1 MDGLSAT
8 VAERLQALIYSE
20 RAVAYLQVDAGLT
33 LVGAGGHLEAYGLA
47 DLRLGEPAAE
57 QAFFLEGLLPPVETP
72 YVVPS
77 MELAS
82 GRAADLHFFLDD
94 DTLWVVLLDVSTERD
109 AARRMQQ
116 KAYDMTL
123 AQEREALF
131 NRRLEAANAAL
142 LATQRELEASR
153 EALVCA
159 HDQVQAQAAE
169 LAVWNKTLEERVS
182 AQLAEIERMA
192 RLKRF
197 FAPSLAELIVSS
209 GNERILESHR
219 RDIAVLFCDLRGFT
233 AFAESAE
240 PEEVMALL
248 HDYHAALVPLIQAFE
263 GTLDRFVGDG
273 LIVYFNDPLPCPN
286 PVERAVGL
294 AVAMRDAV
302 AALAQTWRRHGYKI
316 GFGIGI
322 AQGFATLGQI
332 GFEGRFD
339 YSAIGTVINAAAR
352 LCEAAKD
359 GQILVTSR
367 IAAAVAEVA
376 DVEEIGPLT
385 LKGLSRPLAVCNV
398 EALKND
404 YAKSASDIARGDGAD
419 RSHPADVG
427 LKSAERACPS
437 T

>member
-1 MDGLSAT
+1 MEGLPAT
-8 VAERLQALIYSE
+8 VAEQLQALTYRE
-20 RAVAYLQVDAGLT
+20 RAVAYLQVDTELT
-33 LVGAGGHLEAYGLA
+33 LVGAGGRLEDYGLA
-47 DLRLGEPAAE
+47 DLRIGEPVAE
-57 QAFFLEGLLPPVETP
+57 QAFFLEGLLPLIETP
-72 YVVPS
+72 YLVPS
-77 MELAS
+77 MELTS
-82 GRAADLHFFLDD
+82 GRAADLHFFEQD
-94 DTLWVVLLDVSTERD
+94 DTLWIVLLDVSAERD
-109 AARRMQQ
+109 AARPMQQ

-123 AQEREALF
+123 AQEREALL

-142 LATQRELEASR
+142 LATQRDLEASHD
-153 EALVCA
+153 ALARA

-169 LAVWNKTLEERVS
+169 LAAWNKTLEERVA
-182 AQLAEIERMA
+182 AQLAELERMG

-197 FAPSLAELIVSS
+197 FAPTLAELIVSS

-240 PEEVMALL
+240 PEEVMTLL
-248 HDYHAALVPLIQAFE
+248 HEYHAALVPLIQAFE

-273 LIVYFNDPLPCPN
+273 LMVYFNDPLPCPN
-286 PVERAVGL
+286 PAERAVTL

-302 AALAQTWRRHGYKI
+302 AALAQKWRRHDYQL

-339 YSAIGTVINAAAR
+339 YSAIGTVINTAAR

-367 IAAAVAEVA
+367 VAAAVGEAV
-376 DVEEIGPLT
+376 DVREIEPLT
-385 LKGLSRPLAVCNV
+385 LKGLRRPLAASNV
-398 EALKND
+398 EALK
-404 YAKSASDIARGDGAD
+404 
-419 RSHPADVG
+419 VVQ
-427 LKSAERACPS
+427 
-437 T
+437 

>member
-1 MDGLSAT
+1 MEGLPAT
-8 VAERLQALIYSE
+8 VAEQLQALTYRE

-77 MELAS
+77 LELAS
-82 GRAADLHFFLDD
+82 GRVADLHLFLDA
-94 DTLWVVLLDVSTERD
+94 DTVWVVLLDVSTERD

-123 AQEREALF
+123 AQEREALL
-131 NRRLEAANAAL
+131 NRRLEAANVAL

-153 EALVCA
+153 EALVRA

-169 LAVWNKTLEERVS
+169 LAVWNKTLEERVA
-182 AQLAEIERMA
+182 AQLVEIERMA

-197 FAPSLAELIVSS
+197 FPPSLAELIVSS

-286 PVERAVGL
+286 PIERAVDL
-294 AVAMRDAV
+294 AVAMRGAM
-302 AALAQTWRRHGYKI
+302 AALAQTWRRHGDQI

-339 YSAIGTVINAAAR
+339 YSAIGTVINTAAR

-359 GQILVTSR
+359 GQILITSR
-367 IAAAVAEVA
+367 IAAAVAEMA
-376 DVEEIGPLT
+376 DVREIGPLT

-398 EALKND
+398 EALKV
-404 YAKSASDIARGDGAD
+404 A
-419 RSHPADVG
+419 
-427 LKSAERACPS
+427 
-437 T
+437 

>member
-1 MDGLSAT
+1 MEGLPAT
-8 VAERLQALIYSE
+8 IAERLQALIYGE
-20 RAVAYLQVDAGLT
+20 RAVAYLQVDSRLT
-33 LVGAGGHLEAYGLA
+33 LIGAGGQLEAYGLA
-47 DLRLGEPAAE
+47 GLHLGEPAAE

-72 YVVPS
+72 YLVPS

-82 GRAADLHFFLDD
+82 GRVADLHFFLDD
-94 DTLWVVLLDVSTERD
+94 GTCWVVLLDVSAERD
-109 AARRMQQ
+109 AAWRMQQ

-123 AQEREALF
+123 AQEREALL

-153 EALVCA
+153 DALARA

-169 LAVWNKTLEERVS
+169 LAVWNKTLEERVA
-182 AQLAEIERMA
+182 AQLAEIERIA

-248 HDYHAALVPLIQAFE
+248 HDYHAALVPLIQEFG

-273 LIVYFNDPLPCPN
+273 LMVYFNDPLPCPN
-286 PVERAVGL
+286 PAERAVSL
-294 AVAMRDAV
+294 AIAMRDAV
-302 AALAQTWRRHGYKI
+302 AALAQNWRRHDYHL

-339 YSAIGTVINAAAR
+339 YSAIGTVINTAAR
-352 LCEAAKD
+352 LCEVAKD

-367 IAAAVAEVA
+367 IATAAAEMA
-376 DVEEIGPLT
+376 DISEIGPLT
-385 LKGLSRPLAVCNV
+385 FKGLRRPLAVSNV
-398 EALKND
+398 ETLK
-404 YAKSASDIARGDGAD
+404 
-419 RSHPADVG
+419 V
-427 LKSAERACPS
+427 AETSEVA
-437 T
+437 

>member
-1 MDGLSAT
+1 MEGLPAI
-8 VAERLQALIYSE
+8 VAEQLQALAYHE
-20 RAVAYLQVDAGLT
+20 RAVAYLEVDPGLT
-33 LVGAGGHLEAYGLA
+33 LVGAGGNLEHYGLA
-47 DLRLGEPAAE
+47 GLCLGEPAAE
-57 QAFFLEGLLPPVETP
+57 QAFFLEGLLPLIETP
-72 YVVPS
+72 YFVPA
-77 MELAS
+77 MELAN
-82 GRAADLHFFLDD
+82 GRAADLHFFLQD
-94 DTLWVVLLDVSTERD
+94 DTCWIVLLDVSAERE
-109 AARRMQQ
+109 AAWRMQQ

-123 AQEREALF
+123 AQEREALL
-131 NRRLEAANAAL
+131 NRRLEAANMAL
-142 LATQRELEASR
+142 IATQRELEASR
-153 EALVCA
+153 EELVRA
-159 HDQVQAQAAE
+159 HDRVQAQAAE
-169 LAVWNKTLEERVS
+169 LAVWNKTLEERVA

-240 PEEVMALL
+240 PEEVMTVL
-248 HDYHAALVPLIQAFE
+248 HDYHAALVPRIQAFE

-286 PVERAVGL
+286 PAERAVGL
-294 AVAMRDAV
+294 AVAMRDAMT
-302 AALAQTWRRHGYKI
+302 ALAQAWRRHDYRI

-339 YSAIGTVINAAAR
+339 YSAIGTVINTAAR

-367 IAAAVAEVA
+367 VAAAVAEVA
-376 DVEEIGPLT
+376 EVEEIGPLT
-385 LKGLSRPLAVCNV
+385 FKGLSRPLVICNV
-398 EALKND
+398 QALK
-404 YAKSASDIARGDGAD
+404 AA
-419 RSHPADVG
+419 
-427 LKSAERACPS
+427 
-437 T
+437 

>member
-1 MDGLSAT
+1 MEGLPAA
-8 VAERLQALIYSE
+8 VVEHLQALIYSE

-47 DLRLGEPAAE
+47 GLRLGEPAAE

-72 YVVPS
+72 CVVPS
-77 MELAS
+77 VELAS
-82 GRAADLHFFLDD
+82 GCVADLHFFLDD
-94 DTLWVVLLDVSTERD
+94 GTCWVVLLDVSAARD
-109 AARRMQQ
+109 AAWRMQQ

-123 AQEREALF
+123 AQEREALL

-153 EALVCA
+153 DALARA

-169 LAVWNKTLEERVS
+169 LAAWNKTLEERVA

-248 HDYHAALVPLIQAFE
+248 HDYHAALVPLIQEFE

-273 LIVYFNDPLPCPN
+273 LMVYFNDPLPCPN
-286 PVERAVGL
+286 PAERAVAL

-302 AALAQTWRRHGYKI
+302 AALAQAWRRHDYQL

-339 YSAIGTVINAAAR
+339 YSAIGTVINTAAR
-352 LCEAAKD
+352 LCEVAKD

-367 IAAAVAEVA
+367 VAAAVAEQA
-376 DVEEIGPLT
+376 DTREIGPLT
-385 LKGLSRPLAVCNV
+385 FKGLRRPLAVCNV
-398 EALKND
+398 EALKVD
-404 YAKSASDIARGDGAD
+404 
-419 RSHPADVG
+419 
-427 LKSAERACPS
+427 
-437 T
+437 

>member
-1 MDGLSAT
+1 MEGLPAS
-8 VAERLQALIYSE
+8 VAEQLQALTYGE
-20 RAVAYLQVDAGLT
+20 RAVAYLQVDAELN

-47 DLRLGEPAAE
+47 GLRLGEPVAE

-82 GRAADLHFFLDD
+82 GHAADLYFLLQD
-94 DTLWVVLLDVSTERD
+94 DTWWVVLLDVSAARE

-123 AQEREALF
+123 AQEREELL

-153 EALVCA
+153 DALARA

-169 LAVWNKTLEERVS
+169 LAAWNKTLEERVA
-182 AQLAEIERMA
+182 AQLVEIERMA

-219 RDIAVLFCDLRGFT
+219 RDVAVLFCDLRGFT

-240 PEEVMALL
+240 PEEVMTLL
-248 HDYHAALVPLIQAFE
+248 HDYHAALVPLIQQFE

-273 LIVYFNDPLPCPN
+273 LMVYFNDPVPCPN
-286 PVERAVGL
+286 PAERAVAL

-302 AALAQTWRRHGYKI
+302 AALARAWRRRDYQL

-339 YSAIGTVINAAAR
+339 YSAIGTVINTAAR
-352 LCEAAKD
+352 LCESAKD
-359 GQILVTSR
+359 GQILITSR
-367 IAAAVAEVA
+367 VATAVAEAANVR
-376 DVEEIGPLT
+376 EIGPLT
-385 LKGLSRPLAVCNV
+385 FKGLSRPLAVCNV
-398 EALKND
+398 EALKV
-404 YAKSASDIARGDGAD
+404 A
-419 RSHPADVG
+419 
-427 LKSAERACPS
+427 
-437 T
+437 

>member
-1 MDGLSAT
+1 MEALPAA
-8 VAERLQALIYSE
+8 VAERLRALIYNE
-20 RAVAYLQVDAGLT
+20 RSIAYLQVDAGLT
-33 LVGAGGHLEAYGLA
+33 LVGAGGHLEAYGLTG
-47 DLRLGEPAAE
+47 LRLGEPAAE

-72 YVVPS
+72 CVVPS
-77 MELAS
+77 VELAS
-82 GRAADLHFFLDD
+82 GRAADLQFFLEGEMC
-94 DTLWVVLLDVSTERD
+94 WVVLLDVSADRD

-123 AQEREALF
+123 AQEREALL

-142 LATQRELEASR
+142 LATQSELEASR
-153 EALVCA
+153 DALARA

-169 LAVWNKTLEERVS
+169 LAAWNKTLEERVA

-197 FAPSLAELIVSS
+197 FAPALAELIVSS

-219 RDIAVLFCDLRGFT
+219 RDVAVLFCDLRGFT

-240 PEEVMALL
+240 PEELMTLL
-248 HDYHAALVPLIQAFE
+248 HDYHAALVPLIQTFE

-273 LIVYFNDPLPCPN
+273 LMVYFNDPLPCPN
-286 PVERAVGL
+286 PAERAVAL
-294 AVAMRDAV
+294 AVAMRGAV
-302 AALAQTWRRHGYKI
+302 AALAQTWRRHDYQL

-339 YSAIGTVINAAAR
+339 YSAIGTVINTAAR

-359 GQILVTSR
+359 NQILVTSR
-367 IAAAVAEVA
+367 VAAAVAAVA
-376 DVEEIGPLT
+376 DLGEIGPLT
-385 LKGLSRPLAVCNV
+385 LKGLSRPLAVCNI
-398 EALKND
+398 EAFKSTD
-404 YAKSASDIARGDGAD
+404 AKVA
-419 RSHPADVG
+419 
-427 LKSAERACPS
+427 
-437 T
+437 

>member
-1 MDGLSAT
+1 VDGLPAT
-8 VAERLQALIYSE
+8 VAERLQALIYNE
-20 RAVAYLQVDAGLT
+20 RAVAYLQVGAELN
-33 LVGAGGHLEAYGLA
+33 LIGAGGHLEFYGLA
-47 DLRLGEPAAE
+47 GLQLGELAAE
-57 QAFFLEGLLPPVETP
+57 QAFFLEGLLPPIETP

-77 MELAS
+77 VELAS
-82 GRAADLHFFLDD
+82 GRAADLHFFLQD
-94 DTLWVVLLDVSTERD
+94 DTWWVVLLDVSTERD
-109 AARRMQQ
+109 AAWRMQQ

-123 AQEREALF
+123 AQEREAML

-153 EALVCA
+153 
-159 HDQVQAQAAE
+159 DKVQAQAAE
-169 LAVWNKTLEERVS
+169 LAAWNKTLEERVA
-182 AQLAEIERMA
+182 AQLAEIERMG

-197 FAPSLAELIVSS
+197 FAPALAELIVSS

-248 HDYHAALVPLIQAFE
+248 HGYHAALVPLIQAFE

-273 LIVYFNDPLPCPN
+273 LMVYFNDPLPCPN
-286 PVERAVGL
+286 PAERAVAL

-302 AALAQTWRRHGYKI
+302 AKLGQSWRRHDYQL

-339 YSAIGTVINAAAR
+339 YSAIGTVINTAAR
-352 LCEAAKD
+352 LCDAAKD
-359 GQILVTSR
+359 GQILITSR
-367 IAAAVAEVA
+367 VAAAAAEVA
-376 DVEEIGPLT
+376 DLTEIGPLT
-385 LKGLSRPLAVCNV
+385 FKGLSRPLAICNV
-398 EALKND
+398 EALKL
-404 YAKSASDIARGDGAD
+404 A
-419 RSHPADVG
+419 
-427 LKSAERACPS
+427 
-437 T
+437 

>member
-1 MDGLSAT
+1 MEGVPT
-8 VAERLQALIYSE
+8 TIAEQLQTLLCSE
-20 RAVAYLQVDAGLT
+20 RAVAYLQVDSGLN
-33 LVGAGGHLEAYGLA
+33 LVGAGGQLNAYGLA
-47 DLRLGEPAAE
+47 GLRLGEQAAE
-57 QAFFLEGLLPPVETP
+57 QAFFLEGFLPPVDTP
-72 YVVPS
+72 FVVPS
-77 MELAS
+77 VELPS
-82 GRAADLHFFLDD
+82 GRAADLHFFLQD
-94 DTLWVVLLDVSTERD
+94 DTFLVVLLDVSAERD
-109 AARRMQQ
+109 AARRIQQ

-123 AQEREALF
+123 AQEREALL

-142 LATQRELEASR
+142 LATQGELEASR
-153 EALVCA
+153 DALARA

-169 LAVWNKTLEERVS
+169 LAAWNKTLEERVA
-182 AQLAEIERMA
+182 AQLGELERMA

-248 HDYHAALVPLIQAFE
+248 HDYHAALVPLIQQFE

-273 LIVYFNDPLPCPN
+273 LMVYFNDPLPCPN
-286 PVERAVGL
+286 PAERAVGL

-302 AALAQTWRRHGYKI
+302 AGLAQSWRRYDYEL

-339 YSAIGTVINAAAR
+339 YSAIGTVINTAAR
-352 LCEAAKD
+352 LCAAAKD
-359 GQILVTSR
+359 GQILITSR
-367 IAAAVAEVA
+367 LAASVA
-376 DVEEIGPLT
+376 DAADVREIGPMA
-385 LKGLSRPLAVCNV
+385 LKGLRRELAVCNV
-398 EALKND
+398 EALK
-404 YAKSASDIARGDGAD
+404 AA
-419 RSHPADVG
+419 
-427 LKSAERACPS
+427 
-437 T
+437 

>member
-1 MDGLSAT
+1 MDGLPAA
-8 VAERLQALIYSE
+8 VAERLQALIYDE

-47 DLRLGEPAAE
+47 GLQLGEPATE
-57 QAFFLEGLLPPVETP
+57 QAIFLEGLLPLVESP

-82 GRAADLHFFLDD
+82 GRVADLHFFLQD
-94 DTLWVVLLDVSTERD
+94 DTFWVVLLDVSAERD
-109 AARRMQQ
+109 AAWRMQQ

-123 AQEREALF
+123 AQEREALL

-142 LATQRELEASR
+142 LATQRDLEASR
-153 EALVCA
+153 DALAHA
-159 HDQVQAQAAE
+159 HDQLQSQAAE
-169 LAVWNKTLEERVS
+169 LAVWNKTLEERVV
-182 AQLAEIERMA
+182 AQLEEIERMA

-197 FAPSLAELIVSS
+197 FAPTLAELIVSS

-240 PEEVMALL
+240 PEELMALL
-248 HDYHAALVPLIQAFE
+248 HDYHAALVPLIQQFE

-273 LIVYFNDPLPCPN
+273 VMVYFNDPLPCPN
-286 PVERAVGL
+286 PAERAVAL

-302 AALAQTWRRHGYKI
+302 TALAQSWRRHDYQL

-322 AQGFATLGQI
+322 AQGYATLGQI

-339 YSAIGTVINAAAR
+339 YSAIGTVINTAAR
-352 LCEAAKD
+352 LCDAAKD

-367 IAAAVAEVA
+367 IAAAVAKMA
-376 DVEEIGPLT
+376 DVSEIGPLR
-385 LKGLSRPLAVCNV
+385 LKGLSRALAVCNV
-398 EALKND
+398 GALK
-404 YAKSASDIARGDGAD
+404 AA
-419 RSHPADVG
+419 
-427 LKSAERACPS
+427 
-437 T
+437 

>member
-1 MDGLSAT
+1 MEGLPAT
-8 VAERLQALIYSE
+8 VAEQLQALTYGE
-20 RAVAYLQVDAGLT
+20 RAVAYLQVDAELN

-47 DLRLGEPAAE
+47 GLRLGEPVAE

-82 GRAADLHFFLDD
+82 GHAADLYFFLQD
-94 DTLWVVLLDVSTERD
+94 DTWWVVLLDVSAARD

-123 AQEREALF
+123 AQEREARL

-153 EALVCA
+153 DALARA

-169 LAVWNKTLEERVS
+169 LAAWNKTLEERVA

-197 FAPSLAELIVSS
+197 FAPALAELIVSS

-219 RDIAVLFCDLRGFT
+219 RDVAVLFCDLRGFT

-240 PEEVMALL
+240 PEELMTLL
-248 HDYHAALVPLIQAFE
+248 HDYHAALVPLIQTFE

-273 LIVYFNDPLPCPN
+273 LMVYFNDPLPCPN
-286 PVERAVGL
+286 PAERAVAL
-294 AVAMRDAV
+294 AVAMRNGVAV
-302 AALAQTWRRHGYKI
+302 LAQGWRRHDYQL
-316 GFGIGI
+316 GFGVGI

-339 YSAIGTVINAAAR
+339 YSAIGTVINTAAR
-352 LCEAAKD
+352 LCDAAKD

-367 IAAAVAEVA
+367 IAAAVAELA
-376 DVEEIGPLT
+376 DVSEIGPLT
-385 LKGLSRPLAVCNV
+385 FKGLSRPLAICNI
-398 EALKND
+398 EAFKSTD
-404 YAKSASDIARGDGAD
+404 AKVA
-419 RSHPADVG
+419 
-427 LKSAERACPS
+427 
-437 T
+437 

>member
-1 MDGLSAT
+1 MEGLPAS
-8 VAERLQALIYSE
+8 VAEQLQALTYGE
-20 RAVAYLQVDAGLT
+20 RAVAYLQVDAELN

-47 DLRLGEPAAE
+47 GLRLGEPVAE
-57 QAFFLEGLLPPVETP
+57 QVFFLEGLLPPVETP
-72 YVVPS
+72 YIVPS

-82 GRAADLHFFLDD
+82 GHAADLYFLPQD
-94 DTLWVVLLDVSTERD
+94 DTWWVVLLDVSAARE

-123 AQEREALF
+123 AQEREELL

-153 EALVCA
+153 DALARA

-169 LAVWNKTLEERVS
+169 LAAWNKTLEERVA
-182 AQLAEIERMA
+182 AQLVEIERMA

-219 RDIAVLFCDLRGFT
+219 RDVAVLFCDLRGFT

-240 PEEVMALL
+240 PEEVMTLL
-248 HDYHAALVPLIQAFE
+248 HDYHAALVPLIQQFE

-273 LIVYFNDPLPCPN
+273 LMVYFNDPVPCPN
-286 PVERAVGL
+286 PAERAVAL

-302 AALAQTWRRHGYKI
+302 AALARAWRQRDYQL

-339 YSAIGTVINAAAR
+339 YSAIGTVINTAAR
-352 LCEAAKD
+352 LCESAKD
-359 GQILVTSR
+359 GQILITSR
-367 IAAAVAEVA
+367 VATAVAEAANVS
-376 DVEEIGPLT
+376 EIGPLT
-385 LKGLSRPLAVCNV
+385 FKGLSRPLAVCNV
-398 EALKND
+398 EALKV
-404 YAKSASDIARGDGAD
+404 A
-419 RSHPADVG
+419 
-427 LKSAERACPS
+427 
-437 T
+437 

>member
-1 MDGLSAT
+1 MEGLPAT
-8 VAERLQALIYSE
+8 VAEELRALTYRE
-20 RAVAYLQVDAGLT
+20 RAVAYLQVAADLT
-33 LVGAGGHLEAYGLA
+33 LVGAGGHIEAYGLA
-47 DLRLGEPAAE
+47 DLRVGEPAVE

-72 YVVPS
+72 CVVPS
-77 MELAS
+77 MELTS
-82 GRAADLHFFLDD
+82 GRVADLHFILHDD
-94 DTLWVVLLDVSTERD
+94 ALWVVLLDVSAERD

-123 AQEREALF
+123 AQEREALL

-142 LATQRELEASR
+142 LAAQRELEASR
-153 EALVCA
+153 DALARA
-159 HDQVQAQAAE
+159 HEQVQAQAAE
-169 LAVWNKTLEERVS
+169 LAVWNKALEERVS
-182 AQLAEIERMA
+182 SQLAEIERMA

-197 FAPSLAELIVSS
+197 FAPALAELIVSS

-286 PVERAVGL
+286 PAERAIGL

-302 AALAQTWRRHGYKI
+302 AALAQNWRRHDYQV

-339 YSAIGTVINAAAR
+339 YSAIGTVINTAAR
-352 LCEAAKD
+352 LCETAKD

-367 IAAAVAEVA
+367 VAAAVAEVA
-376 DVEEIGPLT
+376 EVKEIGPLT
-385 LKGLSRPLAVCNV
+385 FKGLSRPLVVSNL
-398 EALKND
+398 EALK
-404 YAKSASDIARGDGAD
+404 
-419 RSHPADVG
+419 V
-427 LKSAERACPS
+427 

>member
-1 MDGLSAT
+1 MEGLPAAL
-8 VAERLQALIYSE
+8 AEQLQALIYSD
-20 RAVAYLQVDAGLT
+20 RAVAYLQVDAGLN
-33 LVGAGGHLEAYGLA
+33 LVGAGGHLEAYGLEG
-47 DLRLGEPAAE
+47 LRLGELASE

-72 YVVPS
+72 FAVPS
-77 MELAS
+77 VELAS
-82 GRAADLHFFLDD
+82 GRVADLYFLLDD
-94 DTLWVVLLDVSTERD
+94 EAWWVVLLDVSTERD

-123 AQEREALF
+123 AQEREALL

-142 LATQRELEASR
+142 VTTQRELEASHN
-153 EALVCA
+153 ALADA
-159 HDQVQAQAAE
+159 HAQVQAQAAE
-169 LAVWNKTLEERVS
+169 LAAWNKTLEDRV
-182 AQLAEIERMA
+182 ATQLAEIERMS

-197 FAPSLAELIVSS
+197 FAPTLAELIVSS

-248 HDYHAALVPLIQAFE
+248 HGYHAALVPLIQEFA

-273 LIVYFNDPLPCPN
+273 LMVYFNDPLPCPN
-286 PVERAVGL
+286 PAERAVSL
-294 AVAMRDAV
+294 AIAMRDAV
-302 AALAQTWRRHGYKI
+302 AALAQNWRRHDYEL

-339 YSAIGTVINAAAR
+339 YSAIGTVINTAAR
-352 LCEAAKD
+352 LCEVAKD

-367 IAAAVAEVA
+367 IATAAAELA
-376 DVEEIGPLT
+376 DIKEIGPLT
-385 LKGLSRPLAVCNV
+385 FKGLRRPLAVSNV
-398 EALKND
+398 EALKMPETSKV
-404 YAKSASDIARGDGAD
+404 A
-419 RSHPADVG
+419 
-427 LKSAERACPS
+427 
-437 T
+437 